1 MDKSSEENA
10 KVVLR
15 LPEFPSDIPRS
26 TRNDCAFSRNPR
38 KEIYTEKGSQTMD
51 HKLPDEYFHDF
62 LEQPLDGSPNKP
74 YDESPGESSDESSVK
89 SEHAGD
95 TSPSYPSDDTEPM
108 DIRESEAYINASSE
122 KERRRLIKKQNKIN
136 RIAAKMV
143 LRRKIRAGKK
153 AIALGQEDLLRRR
166 AVADWHNKKR
176 SVFEN
181 ELTRVQQCR
190 AAEDRARDLSEA
202 RGADGRN
209 WSDDDQ
215 RILELQR
222 VNEDFIRL
230 KVELYSWR
238 PKKFEGQSTLH
249 YRADEINKLLRIF
262 DVQWREAYERIA
274 DNLVKIKEQRKHSA
288 EQNDSIRTIEKG
300 PKTAAGETVRSK
312 RAPPIPTTTTTTT
325 TTKNPALRKP
335 AKAQREK
342 SPPPQKLRR
351 SSRLSAKRAS

>member
-1 MDKSSEENA
+1 
-10 KVVLR
+10 
-15 LPEFPSDIPRS
+15 
-26 TRNDCAFSRNPR
+26 
-38 KEIYTEKGSQTMD
+38 MD
-51 HKLPDEYFHDF
+51 HKLTDDSFHNS
-62 LEQPLDGSPNKP
+62 LEQPLEGSPNKP
-74 YDESPGESSDESSVK
+74 FDGSTGESSDESSDK

-108 DIRESEAYINASSE
+108 HICESDAYINAGSE
-122 KERRRLIKKQNKIN
+122 KERRCLIKKQNKIN
-136 RIAAKMV
+136 RRAAKMR
-143 LRRKIRAGKK
+143 LTRKIRAGKK
-153 AIALGQEDLLRRR
+153 EMALGREDGMRRG
-166 AVADWHNKKR
+166 AVADWHKKKR

-190 AAEDRARDLSEA
+190 AAEDRVRNLSEA

-222 VNEDFIRL
+222 INEDFIRL

-249 YRADEINKLLRIF
+249 YRADEVHKLLRIF

-274 DNLVKIKEQRKHSA
+274 DNLVKVKARRKHST

-312 RAPPIPTTTTTTT
+312 RAPPIPTTTTTT
-325 TTKNPALRKP
+325 KNPALRKP
-335 AKAQREK
+335 AKIPKTKISATPEA
-342 SPPPQKLRR
+342 
-351 SSRLSAKRAS
+351 SSK